1 MTQLRDT
8 MVTAIAPIAW
18 GTTYIVTTQLLP
30 DGHPLFASLVRAL
43 PAGLIA
49 LALARQLPSGAW
61 WWKSLVLGIL
71 NIGAFF
77 PLLFIAA
84 YRLPGGVAATLGA
97 AQPLIVAVL
106 IVVILRQSAPWRL
119 VIWGIVGALGV
130 ALIVLRATAQLDTL
144 GLVAGLAGTASM
156 AVGVIL
162 SKHWGKPPEVSAL
175 GYAGWL
181 LTAGGVFLLPIT
193 IISEGI
199 PAALDGPA
207 IAGYAWLGIV
217 GGLVAYTLWFRG
229 IRLVPLTSVAVLGLL
244 SPLTAAALGTLLLG
258 ERFSPLQLIGFA
270 LALAAIVGAQIPS
283 RSARVARPAP
293 ERTPM
298 YPDSSR

>member
-1 MTQLRDT
+1 MVHLRAT
-8 MVTAIAPIAW
+8 LITAIAPIAW
-18 GTTYIVTTQLLP
+18 GTTYIVTTQFLP

-49 LALARQLPSGAW
+49 IAIARQLPKGAW
-61 WWKSLVLGIL
+61 WWKSLILGVL

-97 AQPLIVAVL
+97 AQPLVVAVL
-106 IVVILRQSAPWRL
+106 VVVILRQSAPWRL
-119 VIWGIVGALGV
+119 VIWGIIGALGV
-130 ALIVLRATAQLDTL
+130 ALVVLRASAQLDTL
-144 GLVAGLAGTASM
+144 GLIAGLAGTASM
-156 AVGVIL
+156 AVGVTL
-162 SKHWGKPPEVSAL
+162 SKHWGKPPEVSAI

-181 LTAGGVFLLPIT
+181 LTAGGLFLLPVT
-193 IISEGI
+193 VLAEGFPSNVDA
-199 PAALDGPA
+199 PAV
-207 IAGYAWLGIV
+207 AGYAWLGIV

-229 IRLVPLTSVAVLGLL
+229 IRIVPLTSVAVLGLL
-244 SPLTAAALGTLLLG
+244 SPLTAAALGALVLG

-283 RSARVARPAP
+283 HRATLSAK
-293 ERTPM
+293 RTPV
-298 YPDSSR
+298 YPTELV

>member
-1 MTQLRDT
+1 MLQLKDT
-8 MVTAIAPIAW
+8 VITAIAPIAW

-49 LALARQLPSGAW
+49 LALARHLPAGAW
-61 WWKSLVLGIL
+61 WWKSAILGVL

-106 IVVILRQSAPWRL
+106 VVVILRQSTPWRL

-130 ALIVLRATAQLDTL
+130 ALVVLRASAQLDTV
-144 GLVAGLAGTASM
+144 GVIAGLGGTASM
-156 AVGVIL
+156 AIGVTL
-162 SKHWGKPPEVSAL
+162 SKHWGKPPEVSAV

-181 LTAGGVFLLPIT
+181 LTFGGLFLLPIT
-193 IISEGI
+193 VLAEGF
-199 PAALDGPA
+199 PPHVDASA
-207 IAGYAWLGIV
+207 IAGYAWLGAV

-229 IRLVPLTSVAVLGLL
+229 IRIVPLTSVAVLGLL
-244 SPLTAAALGTLLLG
+244 SPLTAAALGALVLG
-258 ERFSPLQLIGFA
+258 ENFSPLQLIGFL
-270 LALAAIVGAQIPS
+270 LALIAIVGAQIPS
-283 RSARVARPAP
+283 RHAASTPIRPP
-293 ERTPM
+293 V
-298 YPDSSR
+298 YPSKLV